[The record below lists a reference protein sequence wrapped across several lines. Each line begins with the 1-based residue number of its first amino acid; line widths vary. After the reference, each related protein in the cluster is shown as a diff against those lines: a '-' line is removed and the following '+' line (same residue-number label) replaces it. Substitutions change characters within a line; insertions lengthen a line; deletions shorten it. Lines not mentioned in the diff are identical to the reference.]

1 MDHYCELIRKRYAE
15 IASGDLGYI
24 PDALGCVLKV
34 LNEIA
39 ADEALSESVREKAA
53 YAAMNDTYQPINCD
67 DYDNLELACQHHL
80 VLTLALKDGEQLQAK
95 ASDLISRKNIEYLV
109 VELAGNVRE
118 LRLDKIASF
127 SHPEIGTVVVS
138 ES

>member
-1 MDHYCELIRKRYAE
+1 MDHYCELIRKRE

-53 YAAMNDTYQPINCD
+53 YAAANLLVS
-67 DYDNLELACQHHL
+67 DYVNE
-80 VLTLALKDGEQLQAK
+80 
-95 ASDLISRKNIEYLV
+95 
-109 VELAGNVRE
+109 
-118 LRLDKIASF
+118 
-127 SHPEIGTVVVS
+127 
-138 ES
+138 

>member
-39 ADEALSESVREKAA
+39 ADEALSGQSGKRPL
-53 YAAMNDTYQPINCD
+53 MRQQTYW
-67 DYDNLELACQHHL
+67 
-80 VLTLALKDGEQLQAK
+80 
-95 ASDLISRKNIEYLV
+95 
-109 VELAGNVRE
+109 
-118 LRLDKIASF
+118 
-127 SHPEIGTVVVS
+127 
-138 ES
+138 

>member
-39 ADEALSESVREKAA
+39 ADEALSESQSGKRPL
-53 YAAMNDTYQPINCD
+53 MRQQTYW
-67 DYDNLELACQHHL
+67 
-80 VLTLALKDGEQLQAK
+80 
-95 ASDLISRKNIEYLV
+95 
-109 VELAGNVRE
+109 
-118 LRLDKIASF
+118 
-127 SHPEIGTVVVS
+127 
-138 ES
+138 

>member
-1 MDHYCELIRKRYAE
+1 MDHYCELIRKRYTE

-53 YAAMNDTYQPINCD
+53 YAAANLLVS
-67 DYDNLELACQHHL
+67 DYVNE
-80 VLTLALKDGEQLQAK
+80 
-95 ASDLISRKNIEYLV
+95 
-109 VELAGNVRE
+109 
-118 LRLDKIASF
+118 
-127 SHPEIGTVVVS
+127 
-138 ES
+138 

>member
-39 ADEALSESVREKAA
+39 ADVREKAA
-53 YAAMNDTYQPINCD
+53 YAAANLLVS
-67 DYDNLELACQHHL
+67 DYVNE
-80 VLTLALKDGEQLQAK
+80 
-95 ASDLISRKNIEYLV
+95 
-109 VELAGNVRE
+109 
-118 LRLDKIASF
+118 
-127 SHPEIGTVVVS
+127 
-138 ES
+138 

>member
-1 MDHYCELIRKRYAE
+1 MDHYCEIIRKRYAE

-53 YAAMNDTYQPINCD
+53 YAAANLLVS
-67 DYDNLELACQHHL
+67 DYVNE
-80 VLTLALKDGEQLQAK
+80 
-95 ASDLISRKNIEYLV
+95 
-109 VELAGNVRE
+109 
-118 LRLDKIASF
+118 
-127 SHPEIGTVVVS
+127 
-138 ES
+138 

>member
-39 ADEALSESVREKAA
+39 ADEALSGSVRKKAA
-53 YAAMNDTYQPINCD
+53 YAAANLLVS
-67 DYDNLELACQHHL
+67 DYVNE
-80 VLTLALKDGEQLQAK
+80 
-95 ASDLISRKNIEYLV
+95 
-109 VELAGNVRE
+109 
-118 LRLDKIASF
+118 
-127 SHPEIGTVVVS
+127 
-138 ES
+138 